1 MKIEIS
7 LNDKSINQAI
17 KELEKYKRDLDNKAR
32 IVVERLAS
40 LGATNASLGF
50 ARAVTSENDVQVTVE
65 WVNSNTMR
73 IRATGEEVL
82 FIEFGTGITYG
93 YGHPMAQELGYGP
106 GTYPTKLAK
115 GKWDN
120 PNGWWYSKDGNPKH
134 TYGNPPN
141 AVMYDTMKMIE
152 REAERVVKEVFG

>member
-50 ARAVTSENDVQVTVE
+50 ARAVTTENDVQVTVE
-65 WVNSNTMR
+65 WVDSNTMR

-152 REAERVVKEVFG
+152 REAERVVREVFG

>member
-17 KELEKYKRDLDNKAR
+17 KELEKYKRDLENKAR

-65 WVNSNTMR
+65 WVDSNTMR

-82 FIEFGTGITYG
+82 FIEFGAGITYG

-152 REAERVVKEVFG
+152 REAERVVREVFG

>member
-1 MKIEIS
+1 MKIELT

-50 ARAVTSENDVQVTVE
+50 ARAVTTENDVQVTVE
-65 WVNSNTMR
+65 WVDSNTMR

-93 YGHPMAQELGYGP
+93 YGHPMAQELGYGA
-106 GTYPTKLAK
+106 GTYPSDK
-115 GKWDN
+115 GNWDN

-141 AVMYDTMKMIE
+141 AVMYNTMKMVE
-152 REAERVVKEVFG
+152 REAERVVREVFG